1 MSQLSKHKSEFAKL
15 INTDAQDTSND
26 FTSAKEFLT
35 QEGVNVDRLISDG
48 LKRIKKMQ
56 LQVEAEKN
64 RSAMLSLDKYVDR
77 AKEMAR
83 QLLQSPTFSFL
94 DYLKGEQV
102 VASFSNL
109 QKLTDE
115 EKLSI
120 IEKHITLK
128 LQKEAGE
135 SNGF

>member
-1 MSQLSKHKSEFAKL
+1 MSGASKHKTEFAKL
-15 INTDAQDTSND
+15 INADIQDISND
-26 FTSAKEFLT
+26 FANAKEFLT
-35 QEGVNVDRLISDG
+35 QEGVNVDRLITDG

-56 LQVEAEKN
+56 LQIEAEKN
-64 RSAMLSLDKYVDR
+64 RTAMFSLDKYVER
-77 AKEMAR
+77 AREMAR
-83 QLLQSPTFSFL
+83 QLLQTPSFSFL
-94 DYLKGEQV
+94 DYIKGEQV

-120 IEKHITLK
+120 IEKHIALK

-135 SNGF
+135 SNGL

>member
-1 MSQLSKHKSEFAKL
+1 
-15 INTDAQDTSND
+15 
-26 FTSAKEFLT
+26 
-35 QEGVNVDRLISDG
+35 
-48 LKRIKKMQ
+48 MQ